1 MRGVAGEKGEGLGG
15 REKRQRRLWRGGQ
28 ERAGKRQ
35 PTLRRGRSGPSTV
48 ENAMQK
54 RSKCL
59 NASQQGAS
67 SCLA

>member
-1 MRGVAGEKGEGLGG
+1 MRRARALAGG
-15 REKRQRRLWRGGQ
+15 RRGKEGFGGEAGSVLVSANQRYG
-28 ERAGKRQ
+28 E
-35 PTLRRGRSGPSTV
+35 GRSGPSTV